1 MGRHWLSP
9 EAEADLDEIWLH
21 VVHKTGKI
29 EIADHIIDNITERF
43 WLLGQRPHIGRA
55 RDDLRPALRSF
66 PVGDY
71 VILYRIEGEKC
82 AHPPRPSWLSGYSE
96 ATPILRRFKNGRRW
110 KKRAG
115 WS

>member
-1 MGRHWLSP
+1 MGRHRLSP

-71 VILYRIEGEKC
+71 VILYRIEGKNVLIL
-82 AHPPRPSWLSGYSE
+82 HVLHGSRDIPRL
-96 ATPILRRFKNGRRW
+96 LRY
-110 KKRAG
+110 
-115 WS
+115 